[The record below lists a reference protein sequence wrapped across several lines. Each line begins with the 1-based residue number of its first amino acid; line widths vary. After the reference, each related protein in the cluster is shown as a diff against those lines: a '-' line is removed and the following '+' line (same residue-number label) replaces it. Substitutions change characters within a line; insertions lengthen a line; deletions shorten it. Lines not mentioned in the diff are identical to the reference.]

1 MNQAGKLIVIDAIDG
16 AGKSTAIGAM
26 VDWLASK
33 GKKSFDLVAFQKEHH
48 RLPELEELGDADLLL
63 SAEPTYSWVGAAI
76 REEIIKEH
84 TDRTYDGKTAA
95 LAFSIDRYILFSRLI
110 LPFLQTK
117 PDAWVIQDRGTIS
130 SLAYQPL
137 QDPSVTLDWLLTL
150 DGNKLELSRPPELL
164 LLLRLAPEV
173 AMTRLSGREEKMDG
187 HIFEQATFQER
198 LAARYRDPDVLAPYK
213 NAGTEVIEIDAS
225 RSKEEVG
232 SACVAQLRS
241 IP

>member
-1 MNQAGKLIVIDAIDG
+1 MTQAGKLIVIDAIDG

-26 VDWLASK
+26 VEWLK
-33 GKKSFDLVAFQKEHH
+33 NQDKKPFDLIEFQKTHH

-76 REEIIKEH
+76 REEIVKEH
-84 TDRTYDGKTAA
+84 PDRTYDGKTAA
-95 LAFSIDRYILFSRLI
+95 LAFALDRHILFTRLI

-117 PDAWVIQDRGTIS
+117 PNAWVIQDRGTIS

-150 DGNKLELSRPPELL
+150 DGNKLELSRPPDIL
-164 LLLRLAPEV
+164 LLLRLAPEE
-173 AMTRLSGREEKMDG
+173 AMKRLDSRTEKLDG

-213 NAGTEVIEIDAS
+213 NAGTSIIEIDAS

-232 SACVAQLRS
+232 AACVAEIQRL
-241 IP
+241 